1 MSIIPTLQW
10 RFLIAVLNS
19 TVSLWIARS
28 TFTSKQGGFFEFT
41 QQFVSQLPIPKADKW
56 QTASV
61 DILIDAI
68 AAGGSAIVRLESLL
82 NAFVYELFFPEELA
96 SRGLSPFA
104 AAREAGLDKLAGLEG
119 GALARAADLWSVQI
133 ADPSTKLYATLF
145 DLQSIDEIRI
155 IEGRG

>member
-1 MSIIPTLQW
+1 M
-10 RFLIAVLNS
+10 
-19 TVSLWIARS
+19 
-28 TFTSKQGGFFEFT
+28 
-41 QQFVSQLPIPKADKW
+41 
-56 QTASV
+56 SV
-61 DILIDAI
+61 DQQAQQRP
-68 AAGGSAIVRLESLL
+68 RLESLL

-96 SRGLSPFA
+96 ARGLSPFA

-119 GALARAADLWSVQI
+119 EALARAADEWSAQI